1 MSAHFPSRTLISGLL
16 VAAGFF
22 AVAQTSVAAT
32 ARLKWTPPY
41 GEPFDNLEWFGEAEV
56 TDNNCPATGSILGAN
71 VDLNFGGGACA
82 NQFSFVKAS
91 LGFAD
96 VSAPGTTLW
105 SIDFGT
111 PTTPT
116 FGKVAAVERTS
127 TNPDDWTKVY
137 SGAFRAVQ
145 ADIPQSL
152 YFGPAGNWA
161 VGTQAWFSLVFVGSF
176 AQLIWFEK
184 DPGVPIFNESGIP
197 FYDSSLQYAGCYLLG
212 DGDNSLKKFGFFGKE
227 VNRCGISDANNAA
240 GAELQI
246 SVVPEPQA
254 YLMALVSLGV
264 LGVAGSVSRRR
275 KAKR

>member
-1 MSAHFPSRTLISGLL
+1 MAAHLSSKTLISGLL
-16 VAAGFF
+16 VAVGLF
-22 AVAQTSVAAT
+22 AAAQTSVAAT

-41 GEPFDNLEWFGEAEV
+41 GDPFPNLEWFGEAEV
-56 TDNNCPATGSILGAN
+56 TDSNCPHNGSILGAN

-82 NQFSFVKAS
+82 NQFSFTKAS

-96 VSAPGTTLW
+96 VSAPSTTLW
-105 SIDFGT
+105 SIDFA
-111 PTTPT
+111 PAE

-127 TNPDDWTKVY
+127 TNPDDWTAVY

-152 YFGPAGNWA
+152 YFGPDGNR
-161 VGTQAWFSLVFVGSF
+161 VGAQAWFSLVFVGSF

-184 DPGVPIFNESGIP
+184 DPGVPIFNASGIP

-212 DGDNSLKKFGFFGKE
+212 DGDNSLKKYGFIGRE

-240 GAELQI
+240 GAVLQI

-254 YLMALVSLGV
+254 YMMALVSLGV
-264 LGVAGSVSRRR
+264 LGAAGSVSRRR